1 MKVSGPED
9 MHVIFYEKFGHI
21 IDKSIYRMVR
31 SFLQMDTYY
40 WKAAKH
46 IFQIPKNSHPDSVL
60 LSDRLV
66 YVMIFVKL
74 NPSFLLIDYE

>member
-1 MKVSGPED
+1 MKAPGPED
-9 MHVIFYEKFGHI
+9 MHVIFYEKFRHI

-40 WKAAKH
+40 WKATNH
-46 IFQIPKNSHPDSVL
+46 IFQIPKNSHTDSVL

-66 YVMIFVKL
+66 YVMILIKL